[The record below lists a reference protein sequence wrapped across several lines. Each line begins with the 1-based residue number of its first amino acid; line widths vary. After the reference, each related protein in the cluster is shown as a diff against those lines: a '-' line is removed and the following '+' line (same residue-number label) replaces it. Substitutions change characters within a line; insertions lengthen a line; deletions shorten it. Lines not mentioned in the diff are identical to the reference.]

1 MQNIE
6 ELRND
11 LIKKYE
17 EAKTDENKR
26 DLSVFTATA
35 SAIIRSCKVELD
47 YNKVQDNKKKIKFLE
62 NNAENI

>member
-17 EAKTDENKR
+17 EAKTDIDKR
-26 DLSVFTATA
+26 DLSTYTATA

-47 YNKVQDNKKKIKFLE
+47 YNKVQDNKRIIKFLE
-62 NNAENI
+62 S

>member
-6 ELRND
+6 DLRND

-17 EAKTDENKR
+17 ESKTDKDKS
-26 DLSVFTATA
+26 DLSTYTATA

-47 YNKVQDNKKKIKFLE
+47 YNKVQDNKRTIKFLE
-62 NNAENI
+62 PKK